1 MNLAPQMDWIG
12 TGFYAFLQTGTGV
25 AAARPW
31 QDPAYQDPAYQDCP
45 SDYAAIWADIGQPW
59 QAVADPATFAH
70 ARIAGAPS
78 VP

>member
-12 TGFYAFLQTGTGV
+12 TGFYEFLQTGTGV

-31 QDPAYQDPAYQDCP
+31 QDPAYQDCP

-59 QAVADPATFAH
+59 QAVADPPQFAH
-70 ARIAGAPS
+70 APRIAGAPD